1 MDSLE
6 SLIGQEIY
14 FQKLDDDI
22 NLYSSIGKDN
32 LTSGEIVEYHI
43 DTSSFNDDSDNKIFF
58 FSVICE
64 VMSDGELLFIPL
76 DEIYKL

>member
-1 MDSLE
+1 MDNLE

-14 FQKLDDDI
+14 FEKSDDNI

-32 LTSGEIVEYHI
+32 LTSGEIAQYHI
-43 DTSSFNDDSDNKIFF
+43 NTSSFNDDSGNKIFF

-64 VMSDGELLFIPL
+64 VISDGELLFIPL